1 MHLCEQVD
9 DWFVLRTTENGEFVC
24 LFCPE
29 ADAG

>member
-9 DWFVLRTTENGEFVC
+9 DWFVLRTRQNGEFLC

-29 ADAG
+29 DEAG